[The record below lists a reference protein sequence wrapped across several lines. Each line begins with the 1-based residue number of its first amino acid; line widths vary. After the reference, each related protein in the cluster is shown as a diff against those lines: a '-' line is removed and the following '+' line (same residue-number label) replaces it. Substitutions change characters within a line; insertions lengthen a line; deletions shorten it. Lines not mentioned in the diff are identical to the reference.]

1 MVGGRPGYGYS
12 ILLSVFCFQLLLAQ
26 DFNQLSNSKIK
37 TVEVKIATFLGNA
50 QRNYYGNDAPDAL
63 RVHWKRYLGKGKTI
77 VSKKLGE
84 KEWAGSGW
92 TGQPLLVYEDG
103 HPFLIQGA
111 FDHKLKKIDAVQ
123 GDVRWQYVFDDVIKG
138 TGTIWLNKNASTLE
152 ESVLILQGSR
162 LGYGNEFYLRN
173 IPSYRAIS
181 YFSGKEIWRMN
192 VKRTASYSRDV
203 DGSAVVLGD
212 TAYIG
217 LENGIFVIFNPAP
230 ADVSEIDRLLQP
242 QVHREIQLFD
252 RQDIVRHGGNLV
264 IESSPCVFNQHVYLT
279 SGSGHVYGY
288 NLQTGTV
295 DWDYYIGADLD
306 GSPVVTADSCL
317 LVTVEK
323 QYIAGYG
330 GVLKLDP
337 RQDPKQA
344 VVWFFPT
351 GNDTLESWA
360 GGVIGSTGINDRTK
374 FSTDQNLCAFT
385 GIDGYLYV
393 VNYRELD
400 NDQGKIPGPNGKGS
414 YPQPC
419 LAFKKEI
426 YPSISTPI
434 FVGRKLI
441 AAGYGGLYL
450 FEYDAELKFKLLAKW
465 ISSAFESTPIVFDRK
480 IYIGS
485 RDGYLYCFGD

>member
-1 MVGGRPGYGYS
+1 VVCRRPGYRYS
-12 ILLSVFCFQLLLAQ
+12 ILISVFCLELLSAQ
-26 DFNQLSNSKIK
+26 DFIQLSNGAIK
-37 TVEVKIATFLGNA
+37 QVEVKIETFLGNA
-50 QRNYYGNDAPDAL
+50 QRNYYGNDAPAAL
-63 RVHWKRYLGKGKTI
+63 RIHWKRYLGKGKTM
-77 VSKKLGE
+77 VSKKVGE
-84 KEWAGSGW
+84 KLWAGSGW

-111 FDHKLKKIDAVQ
+111 FDHKLKKIDALL
-123 GDVRWQYVFDDVIKG
+123 GNICWQYEFDDVIKG
-138 TGTIWLNKNASTLE
+138 TGTIWLNRKATNLE
-152 ESVLILQGSR
+152 ESIVILQGSR
-162 LGYGNEFYLRN
+162 YGYGIEFYKRN

-192 VKRTASYSRDV
+192 VRQTASYSRDV
-203 DGSAVVLGD
+203 DGSAVILND

-230 ADVSEIDRLLQP
+230 AAVTKIDRMLQP
-242 QVHREIQLFD
+242 QLYKEVQLFE
-252 RQDIVRHGGNLV
+252 RQDISRHGGNLV
-264 IESSPCVFNQHVYLT
+264 IESSPSVFNQHVYLT
-279 SGSGHVYGY
+279 SGTGHVYGY
-288 NLQTGTV
+288 NLQTGIV
-295 DWDYYIGADLD
+295 DWDYYIGADLN

-317 LVTVEK
+317 LVTIEK

-337 RQDPKQA
+337 RREPSQA
-344 VVWFFPT
+344 AVWFFPT

-360 GGVIGSTGINDRTK
+360 GGVIGSAGINDQTK
-374 FSTDQNLCAFT
+374 ISTDQNLCAFS

-400 NDQGKIPGPNGKGS
+400 HTQGKIPGPDLKGS
-414 YPQPC
+414 YSQPR
-419 LAFKKEI
+419 LVFKKEL

-434 FVGRKLI
+434 IVGRKLI

-450 FEYDAELKFKLLAKW
+450 FEYDAELNFKLLAKW
-465 ISSAFESTPIVFDRK
+465 INSAFESTPIVFDRK
-480 IYIGS
+480 IYIGA